1 MTVSRLYIAGM
12 LAFGLVAGL
21 VLAAAPAARDVMPVL
36 IWPLLVSFLVDLVL
50 MRRAQAGQ
58 TVPITMTQ
66 RAVAVVG
73 SSLVILLVIELMK
86 T

>member
-36 IWPLLVSFLVDLVL
+36 IWPLLVSFIVDLVL